1 MKLIRLSRRKMS
13 QLSCILITAAQKF
26 TVRWIQIEG
35 TSTACYIQ
43 QCMEGAASPVCA
55 QNASIKAKVTLKYCW
70 WYLATQKTGK
80 Q

>member
-1 MKLIRLSRRKMS
+1 MKQIRLSHLKMS

-35 TSTACYIQ
+35 TSTAFYIE
-43 QCMEGAASPVCA
+43 QCREVAASVCA
-55 QNASIKAKVTLKYCW
+55 QNASIKAKVTLEYCW
-70 WYLATQKTGK
+70 WYPATQKSGK